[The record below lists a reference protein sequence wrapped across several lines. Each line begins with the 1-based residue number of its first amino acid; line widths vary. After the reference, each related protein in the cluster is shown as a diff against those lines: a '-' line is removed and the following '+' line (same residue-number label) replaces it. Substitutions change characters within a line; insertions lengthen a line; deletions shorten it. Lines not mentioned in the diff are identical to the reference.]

1 MDSINSP
8 RDVSRLFTKVNFEE
22 EDSDKYFSQI
32 PESIEK
38 YNIHYSDY
46 YNTGGFKFI
55 PDLKFFEDIDSVN
68 EVVYSVKV
76 HDK

>member
-1 MDSINSP
+1 MVAANAKKLLTINKLSVFKAVP
-8 RDVSRLFTKVNFEE
+8 
-22 EDSDKYFSQI
+22 

-55 PDLKFFEDIDSVN
+55 PDSKVFEDIDSVN
-68 EVVYSVKV
+68 EVVYAEIIK
-76 HDK
+76 KE

>member
-1 MDSINSP
+1 MDSISSP

-38 YNIHYSDY
+38 YNVHYTDY

-55 PDLKFFEDIDSVN
+55 PDSKVFEDIDSVN